1 MAVALSES
9 VDGAVMVL
17 VLENA
22 CEVVSIDSIYY
33 LSISLRPLLIHHGVY
48 VEGRKGYFAY

>member
-17 VLENA
+17 VLENE
-22 CEVVSIDSIYY
+22 CEVVSIDSNLLLKY
-33 LSISLRPLLIHHGVY
+33 LTSSHYAPHHGV
-48 VEGRKGYFAY
+48 